1 MCEIY
6 CTLGAIFHRFEGLKV
21 TEDFGSEDLE
31 VRELLIGYHPKGAR
45 KLKLLGKNSL

>member
-21 TEDFGSEDLE
+21 TEDFGREDLE
-31 VRELLIGYHPKGAR
+31 VRELLIGYHPKGVR
-45 KLKLLGKNSL
+45 KLKLLGRDS